1 MRGFLLVL
9 ACMVALPTF
18 ADEGMW
24 TFDNFPSNTVKQH
37 YGAEIT
43 PAWLDHVRLSTI
55 RLANCTASF
64 VSPEGLILTNHHCVE
79 SCLAE
84 LSSKSKSL
92 VELGF
97 AAADRNAEQRC
108 PAQLADVLIGT
119 EDVTKTVS
127 SAIAGLSDTAA
138 NDARKRTLTTLEEAC
153 EQASAKAKSGKLRC
167 QVVTLYQGGQYFLYK
182 YKRYDDVRVVF
193 TPEADIASFGGDPD
207 NFQFPRWSLDFS
219 MLRAYENGKP
229 AATPNYLQIKFDGPA
244 ANQLVFVAGHPGST
258 ARLQTRAQLEFDRNM
273 PLPITLMRA
282 AELRGRFIQFGTTSP
297 ADDRIVQAPLN
308 SLQNAIKVRRK
319 ELDALNDDALLTVK
333 SEAEERLRAS
343 AHIAGTDPW
352 HEIQSASTRE
362 RALYLQYT
370 FLESGAGF
378 NSGLFRDARLL
389 VRGADER
396 TKRNIDR
403 LREFTDASL
412 PLIQRELYAHVPVYP
427 EIEVLTLSFSLER
440 MREWLG
446 PDHPVVRKLLSK
458 ESPAAL
464 ATRLIAET
472 KMDDAEVRKQLWQ
485 GGKAAVDASLDPMI
499 EFARAVDAD
508 ARSIRKRFDDEVEAP
523 TAAAAQR
530 IAAARFKAYG
540 TNVYPD
546 ATFTLRLNYGT
557 VQGWVEGGTPVEPFT
572 HLDRAFERATG
583 SSPFKI
589 PASWIRAR
597 EKLDIRTPFCISTN
611 NDIVGGNSGSPL
623 IDVDGRIV
631 GLMFDGNIHSI
642 AGRYW
647 FDAANNRAIAVHP
660 AIIRE
665 ALDKVYGARS
675 LLAELNPK

>member
-1 MRGFLLVL
+1 MRGLLLVL
-9 ACMVALPTF
+9 ACVAALPTF
-18 ADEGMW
+18 AEEGMW
-24 TFDNFPSNTVKQH
+24 TFDNFPSNAVKQH
-37 YGAEIT
+37 YGADIT
-43 PAWLDHVRLSTI
+43 PAWLDHLRLSTI
-55 RLANCTASF
+55 RLTNCTASF

-84 LSSKSKSL
+84 LSSKDKSL
-92 VELGF
+92 VQLGF

-108 PAQLADVLIGT
+108 PAQLADVLVGT
-119 EDVTKTVS
+119 EDVTEAVS
-127 SAIAGLSDTAA
+127 KAIAGMSDTAA
-138 NDARKRTLTTLEEAC
+138 NDARKRTLTTLEQAC
-153 EQASAKAKSGKLRC
+153 EQASAKSKSGKLRC
-167 QVVTLYQGGQYFLYK
+167 QAVTLYQGGQYFLYK
-182 YKRYDDVRVVF
+182 YKRYDDVRMVF
-193 TPEADIASFGGDPD
+193 APEADIASFGGDPD

-219 MLRAYENGKP
+219 MLRAYENNKP
-229 AATPNYLQIKFDGPA
+229 AATPNYLQINFNGPA

-258 ARLQTRAQLEFDRNM
+258 ARLQTRAQLEFDRDM

-282 AELRGRFIQFGTTSP
+282 AELRGRFIQFGTTNP

-319 ELDALNDDALLTVK
+319 ELDALNDNSLLAGK

-343 AHIAGTDPW
+343 AHIGGNDPW
-352 HEIQSASTRE
+352 HEIESASARE

-396 TKRNIDR
+396 TKRNVDR
-403 LREFTDASL
+403 LREFTDAAL
-412 PLIQRELYAHVPVYP
+412 PLIQRELYARVPVYP
-427 EIEVLTLSFSLER
+427 ELEVLTLSFSLER

-446 PDHPVVRKLLSK
+446 PDNPVVRKLLST
-458 ESPAAL
+458 ESPESL

-472 KMDDAEVRKQLWQ
+472 KIDDADVRQKLWL
-485 GGKAAVDASLDPMI
+485 GGKAAVDASHDPMI

-508 ARSIRKRFDDEVEAP
+508 ARSVRKRFDDEVEAP
-523 TAAAAQR
+523 VAAAAQR

-557 VQGWVEGGTPVEPFT
+557 VQGWVEAGTPIEPFT

-583 SSPFKI
+583 ASPFKI
-589 PASWIRAR
+589 PASWIRVK
-597 EKLDIRTPFCISTN
+597 EKLEMRTPFCISTN

-623 IDVDGRIV
+623 IDADGMIV

-647 FDAANNRAIAVHP
+647 FDVANNRAIAVHP

-665 ALDKVYGARS
+665 ALDTVYGAKS
-675 LLAELNPK
+675 LLRELNAK

>member
-1 MRGFLLVL
+1 
-9 ACMVALPTF
+9 
-18 ADEGMW
+18 
-24 TFDNFPSNTVKQH
+24 
-37 YGAEIT
+37 
-43 PAWLDHVRLSTI
+43 
-55 RLANCTASF
+55 
-64 VSPEGLILTNHHCVE
+64 
-79 SCLAE
+79 
-84 LSSKSKSL
+84 
-92 VELGF
+92 
-97 AAADRNAEQRC
+97 
-108 PAQLADVLIGT
+108 
-119 EDVTKTVS
+119 
-127 SAIAGLSDTAA
+127 
-138 NDARKRTLTTLEEAC
+138 
-153 EQASAKAKSGKLRC
+153 
-167 QVVTLYQGGQYFLYK
+167 
-182 YKRYDDVRVVF
+182 
-193 TPEADIASFGGDPD
+193 
-207 NFQFPRWSLDFS
+207 
-219 MLRAYENGKP
+219 
-229 AATPNYLQIKFDGPA
+229 
-244 ANQLVFVAGHPGST
+244 
-258 ARLQTRAQLEFDRNM
+258 M

-282 AELRGRFIQFGTTSP
+282 AELRGRFIQFGTTNP

-319 ELDALNDDALLTVK
+319 ELDALNDDALLTGK

-343 AHIAGTDPW
+343 AHIGGNDPW
-352 HEIQSASTRE
+352 HEIESASARE

-412 PLIQRELYAHVPVYP
+412 PLIERELYTRVPVYP
-427 EIEVLTLSFSLER
+427 ELEVLTLSFSLER

-458 ESPAAL
+458 ESPESL

-472 KMDDAEVRKQLWQ
+472 KIDDAEVRQKLWQ
-485 GGKAAVDASLDPMI
+485 GGKAAVDASHDPMI

-508 ARSIRKRFDDEVEAP
+508 ARSVRKRFDDEVEAP
-523 TAAAAQR
+523 VAAAAQR

-557 VQGWVEGGTPVEPFT
+557 VQGWVENGTPIEPLT
-572 HLDRAFERATG
+572 HLNRAFERATG
-583 SSPFKI
+583 ASPFKI
-589 PASWIRAR
+589 PASWIRVK
-597 EKLDIRTPFCISTN
+597 EKLDLRTPFCISTN

-623 IDVDGRIV
+623 IDADGRIV

-647 FDAANNRAIAVHP
+647 FDAANNRAVALHP

-665 ALDKVYGARS
+665 ALDTVYGAKS
-675 LLAELNPK
+675 LLKELNAK